1 MDLKGKVALIT
12 GAAQGI
18 GKIITL
24 LLAENGADIAICD
37 INSKKLQETKKEI
50 ESLGKKCVA
59 AKVNV
64 ASSKEAEQMAG
75 QVMDE
80 YKQIDIL
87 INNAGVIRDSFLI
100 RMKEEDWDM
109 VLNINLKGTFN
120 FTKAVV
126 KHMSKQKSG
135 KIVNISSVV
144 GVRGNI
150 GQANYSASKAGII
163 GLTKT
168 TALEFASRGINVNAV
183 APGFIDTDM
192 TKSIPEKIKKEMKKQ
207 IPLDRLGTPQD
218 IARVVYFLVSEAS
231 SYITGQIINVNG
243 GMYM

>member
-64 ASSKEAEQMAG
+64 ASFKEAEQMAG